1 MSLGREKPKTNKQ
14 LPAIAA
20 AAMMTI
26 VIGAAILGIANNALA
41 NQDFSPVPVTSIVAS
56 DVTADMSIQQ
66 LQDLVS
72 EYQVREQVYKEQLQ
86 QASQQISQANVQ
98 LSQLQAFINNPQPT
112 AMIEATAVDPIVY
125 TAPVSPVSYD
135 PPAPPAPAPVQKPTK
150 EPEHKEE
157 KDDEHDD

>member
-20 AAMMTI
+20 AAVMTI
-26 VIGAAILGIANNALA
+26 VMGAAVLGLGGNALL
-41 NQDFSPVPVTSIVAS
+41 NQDVAPVPVTSIVAS

-86 QASQQISQANVQ
+86 QASQQIAQANVQ
-98 LSQLQAFINNPQPT
+98 LSQLQAFIKNPQPT
-112 AMIEATAVDPIVY
+112 AMIEATAVDPVIY
-125 TAPVSPVSYD
+125 SDYSASYD
-135 PPAPPAPAPVQKPTK
+135 PQPAPAPNPTRA
-150 EPEHKEE
+150 PEKHE
-157 KDDEHDD
+157 DEHEDEHEGDDD